1 MTPAENAALDLI
13 VIEQDAAALPPEFS
27 DEALAMT
34 FAERYADRLRYVDTW
49 KTWMV
54 WNEARWARD
63 DTRLAFNLARNICRE
78 AAAEFEAHESNHKRD
93 KDAKQLA
100 SAKTRAAVVT
110 LANDDRRL
118 AGNADQWDTDPDIFN
133 TPEPT
138 P

>member
-1 MTPAENAALDLI
+1 
-13 VIEQDAAALPPEFS
+13 
-27 DEALAMT
+27 
-34 FAERYADRLRYVDTW
+34 
-49 KTWMV
+49 MV

-118 AGNADQWDTDPDIFN
+118 AGNAEQWDTDPDIFN